1 MDLQE
6 EYFRRKTVPAHLIKY
21 PERANLILRAKETW
35 EGRNGVKPEW
45 NWLHVSI
52 DLRQEPNHPAQFQF
66 VVAANPVIY
75 ASADFSHFSYQ
86 NTKIITDSRFEWDQY
101 ENSVLQWAKQH
112 ATQYVAVPSSEAI
125 FVSWEMFLANYD
137 SWIANFLPYR
147 VIDWLSESLHN
158 EDVDSRLEAIRS
170 VEEWIREKYERVHA
184 CWRNI
189 RQQLDQKNYAD
200 WFAEVINDLG
210 KHSKELKS

>member
-35 EGRNGVKPEW
+35 EGRKNSKPDW

-52 DLRQEPNHPAQFQF
+52 DLRQEANHPAQFQF

-101 ENSVLQWAKQH
+101 EGGIIQWAKQH
-112 ATQYVAVPSSEAI
+112 APDYVAVPSSEAI

-137 SWIANFLPYR
+137 SWIASFLPTR
-147 VIDWLSESLHN
+147 VIDWLSQSLSGDKV
-158 EDVDSRLEAIRS
+158 DVRLEAIKF
-170 VEEWIREKYERVHA
+170 VEEWIREKYERVYS
-184 CWRNI
+184 CWKNI

-200 WFAEVINDLG
+200 WLAVVVNDLG
-210 KHSKELKS
+210 KNTQ